1 MPGPVAGSII
11 PGGKVKGRCV
21 HERTDLTFTS
31 LYGLSQSLA
40 ALRTHDLKEGMGITV
55 LTTVNADGAFADRP
69 ANGTEVSLAV
79 RGRTDPDPDPDPD
92 TARTPGCH
100 PLQQLKD

>member
-1 MPGPVAGSII
+1 M
-11 PGGKVKGRCV
+11 

-55 LTTVNADGAFADRP
+55 LTTVNADGAFAGRP
-69 ANGTEVSLAV
+69 MAPKSLWRSEAAPTPTQIPIPTRLVHRAV
-79 RGRTDPDPDPDPD
+79 IH
-92 TARTPGCH
+92 CSN
-100 PLQQLKD
+100 